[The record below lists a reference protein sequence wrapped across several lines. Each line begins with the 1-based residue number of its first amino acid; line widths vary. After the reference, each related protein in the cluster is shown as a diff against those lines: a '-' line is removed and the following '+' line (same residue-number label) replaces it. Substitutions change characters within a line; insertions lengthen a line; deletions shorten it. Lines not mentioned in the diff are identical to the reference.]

1 MTPEARD
8 AVSQHIRAWLQAEGF
23 DEIHYKGHP
32 KDPQRAPGTG
42 LPADRDQRSTGG
54 PMSHTAYDCVVGVRS
69 SALLFARQIYG
80 QDAQVVAFGWDAIR
94 FKSPEEEAD
103 MRAAFLAVTLRL
115 SDPTLPTR
123 GH

>member
-1 MTPEARD
+1 
-8 AVSQHIRAWLQAEGF
+8 AWLQAEGF

-32 KDPQRAPGTG
+32 KDPQRELLEPAY
-42 LPADRDQRSTGG
+42 LPIEISEALEAY
-54 PMSHTAYDCVVGVRS
+54 MSHTAYDCVVGVRS

-103 MRAAFLAVTLRL
+103 MRAAFSSCDITLI
-115 SDPTLPTR
+115 
-123 GH
+123 